1 MVVGHQ
7 VATSPSQLDRHH
19 MVTVVVMVVRRTVMV
34 VVMVDLMQ
42 LSQPVHLMVFN
53 QQANILTI
61 IQKNLIYLDADPV
74 GIFETL
80 KLSMI
85 LFSVFLF

>member
-1 MVVGHQ
+1 
-7 VATSPSQLDRHH
+7 VATVPSQLDRHH

-34 VVMVDLMQ
+34 VLRTVMVVVMVVLMQ

-61 IQKNLIYLDADPV
+61 IQKNLIYLDADPH
-74 GIFETL
+74 
-80 KLSMI
+80 
-85 LFSVFLF
+85 